1 MVASWWTQIS
11 VNPLLIGV
19 SVSPERYTYKLLKK
33 SSTFAIN
40 FLVVKYIK
48 KLWIIGEVSERL
60 SKSKFF

>member
-48 KLWIIGEVSERL
+48 NCGS
-60 SKSKFF
+60 